1 MRVEKVLYL
10 WTVTLCDMAPKQI
23 HCTAQIEIYKKNI
36 FYLLFSVKISKP
48 NICKDNYIMENS
60 IEDTVTE
67 LVLARVPPETKIV
80 IMAVMGSRGSI
91 SNIYFW
97 TIS

>member
-1 MRVEKVLYL
+1 
-10 WTVTLCDMAPKQI
+10 
-23 HCTAQIEIYKKNI
+23 
-36 FYLLFSVKISKP
+36 
-48 NICKDNYIMENS
+48 MENS

-91 SNIYFW
+91 SNTYLFLNNFLIILY
-97 TIS
+97 